1 MSTNQSNSQNGKLV
15 KSKIAAAGTPLKDRT
30 NQISNGSQTS
40 TPPNQSNQLA
50 QSITFLANYSDEDLE
65 DSSNNSDKM
74 KTRLKSMWN
83 RTVQN
88 MKYGWTL
95 KVKPTFNLNNKPI
108 WLLGV
113 CYVRAD
119 KKQLYLSRQVVLN
132 EKTKQSLEVISLNDH
147 NSNANLVSENRS
159 SSSSAHSGSPNSS
172 ELDLPHSNDLNVIS
186 SPTSAEV
193 LENFNDDFQS
203 RIWLT
208 YRRGFKKIP
217 GSNFTTDCGWSC
229 MLRSCQSLLAQA
241 FLNHYLSR
249 SWRFTGAKSDKE
261 DMIHRMLIKWFA
273 DDSNPVQSPFSIHQL
288 VHQGLGLGK
297 QPGDW
302 YGPSSVAY
310 ILK

>member
-1 MSTNQSNSQNGKLV
+1 MKMSTNQSNSQNGKLV
-15 KSKIAAAGTPLKDRT
+15 KSKTAGAPLKDRT
-30 NQISNGSQTS
+30 NQIANSS
-40 TPPNQSNQLA
+40 PPIQSNPLG

-65 DSSNNSDKM
+65 ETNHNSDKM
-74 KTRLKSMWN
+74 KTRLANIWKSGWN
-83 RTVQN
+83 N

-113 CYVRAD
+113 CYLRAD

-132 EKTKQSLEVISLNDH
+132 EKTKQNLEVISL
-147 NSNANLVSENRS
+147 SNHKANLVSENRSS

-261 DMIHRMLIKWFA
+261 VGQIFAIKLALHTDPLFL
-273 DDSNPVQSPFSIHQL
+273 PL
-288 VHQGLGLGK
+288 RT
-297 QPGDW
+297 
-302 YGPSSVAY
+302 
-310 ILK
+310 